1 VRDSTK
7 QRTHYR
13 RRDWRE
19 RRSSR
24 AGNSGRAALQ
34 SEKEQEQV
42 LKPKR
47 AILLE
52 AITKRGKSVP
62 KRQPT
67 LLFTIEGFNNV
78 NICSYKNINM
88 KLNII

>member
-52 AITKRGKSVP
+52 AIKKEVNLCPKNNSLKRLGRV
-62 KRQPT
+62 
-67 LLFTIEGFNNV
+67 V
-78 NICSYKNINM
+78 H
-88 KLNII
+88 